1 MHEQELFA
9 AALGLQSPWHVS
21 KLNFSEKE
29 KRLDIEIDF
38 EPGSLFSCPV
48 CGKPAKAYDTNKQSW
63 RHMDFFQHQ
72 AHLHARVPRVECSK
86 GCGVKQIEVPWARS
100 GSGFT
105 LLFEV
110 LILTYSKE
118 MPVNKVDKLMA
129 EHDTR
134 LWRVIH
140 HYVDAERAL
149 QDHSGVTQI
158 GMDETA
164 SRRGHN
170 YISLLVSVR

>member
-1 MHEQELFA
+1 
-9 AALGLQSPWHVS
+9 
-21 KLNFSEKE
+21 
-29 KRLDIEIDF
+29 
-38 EPGSLFSCPV
+38 
-48 CGKPAKAYDTNKQSW
+48 
-63 RHMDFFQHQ
+63 MDFFQHQ
-72 AHLHARVPRVECSK
+72 AYLHARVPRVECSK
-86 GCGVKQIEVPWARS
+86 GCCVKQVEIPWARS

-110 LILTYSKE
+110 LILTYCKE
-118 MPVNKVDKLMA
+118 MPINKVGQLMG

-149 QDHSGVTQI
+149 QNHSGVTQI

-164 SRRGHN
+164 SRRGHS
-170 YISLLVSVR
+170 YISLFYDMEKKKLLFGTSGKDKATVKAFQEDLIDHGGDPKSIHASLQ